1 MSTARQRVI
10 AYIAFVAAF
19 ALAAHYA
26 APKVGRGAAAFVVM
40 WTPALAALA
49 ASVLTRRSLGAIG
62 WRLWPIKWLAAGWII
77 PSLYAFPAY
86 ALVWLAGLGSVPS
99 PTFLERARF
108 TLGMPSEANWLVIV
122 SAFGYISLLN
132 LLPNMLLAL
141 GEELGW
147 RGFLV
152 PELTTWV
159 GFRRAS
165 LYSGAIWGAWQERSK
180 LDFRGEFYQHT
191 LMTPFFDPGP
201 LECARPRV
209 FLAGVGPLM
218 TEVAGEVADGFLVHP
233 FHTLAFVREQTLP
246 ALERGLARGGKAGG
260 EFEIACQ
267 VMLAVGRTREELER
281 AREAVRFQIAFYA
294 STPAYRGVLVQHGW
308 EALQPELNRLS
319 KSGAWPEMAKRV
331 GDELVDA
338 VAVSGSPEE
347 VAAELR
353 ARCGF
358 AQRIALVTP
367 YGVDP
372 TVIPELVSSLRA

>member
-1 MSTARQRVI
+1 MQDLAKAADAARALEDAGLDGGFSFEGPHDPFFPLVLAAQATTRLELGTSV
-10 AYIAFVAAF
+10 AIAFARNPMIVAQQAWD
-19 ALAAHYA
+19 LQRLSR
-26 APKVGRGAAAFVVM
+26 GRFI
-40 WTPALAALA
+40 L
-49 ASVLTRRSLGAIG
+49 
-62 WRLWPIKWLAAGWII
+62 
-77 PSLYAFPAY
+77 
-86 ALVWLAGLGSVPS
+86 GLGSQIRAHI
-99 PTFLERARF
+99 ERRFSQPWSHPAARMREF
-108 TLGMPSEANWLVIV
+108 V
-122 SAFGYISLLN
+122 
-132 LLPNMLLAL
+132 LAL
-141 GEELGW
+141 
-147 RGFLV
+147 R
-152 PELTTWV
+152 
-159 GFRRAS
+159 
-165 LYSGAIWGAWQERSK
+165 AIWSAWQERSK

-246 ALERGLARGGKAGG
+246 ALERGLARGGKARGQ
-260 EFEIACQ
+260 FEIACQ

-372 TVIPELVSSLRA
+372 ELLPELVSSLRA